1 MTRTLDDARRWM
13 QQGAALISNALGGLD
28 DRDFAAEIELPGW
41 TRGHLVAHLCANADA
56 IGNLVHWAA
65 TGEPTPMYASQ
76 AQRNADI
83 EAGGQKSGSEL
94 TRLFNRSAA
103 QLDEVMGNLAAA
115 QWNAAVVNAQGR
127 TVRAS
132 ETPWMRSREV
142 MVHGVDLDA
151 GIGFSDLPA
160 DFLAAL
166 CSDIADKRSEAAGS
180 ESAGPAL
187 VLAATD
193 TGDSWI
199 VIGTGSAVRVTGP
212 VADLA
217 AYLAGRGNAVVEAEG
232 SSAPALAAWL

>member
-13 QQGAALISNALGGLD
+13 QQGAALISNALEDLD
-28 DRDFAAEIELPGW
+28 EGDFAAEIQLPGW

-56 IGNLVHWAA
+56 IGNLVRWAA

-83 EAGGQKSGSEL
+83 EAGSQKPGSEL
-94 TRLFNRSAA
+94 TQSFNRSAVH
-103 QLDEVMGNLAAA
+103 LDEAMGNLAAA
-115 QWNAAVVNAQGR
+115 QWNVAVLNAQGR
-127 TVRAS
+127 TVPAS

-166 CSDIADKRSEAAGS
+166 CSDIADKRSEAGGS

-193 TGDSWI
+193 TDDRWI
-199 VIGTGSAVRVTGP
+199 VVGTGSAVRATGT

-217 AYLAGRGNAVVEAEG
+217 AYLAGRGSAGVEADG
-232 SSAPALAAWL
+232 SGTPALAAWL